1 MRASAKLIEKILLQ
15 VLRKKKIHTLFTILA
30 ALEEAKMLLE
40 FLIIVLKTIS

>member
-1 MRASAKLIEKILLQ
+1 MRASAKLIEKNTATGIEE
-15 VLRKKKIHTLFTILA
+15 KKIHKLFTILA